1 MGVVQGAP
9 PPPTH
14 SHTVRGGGEEEPDK
28 MSGLTL
34 SVQCDL
40 FRLSLSRGKTLTVQS
55 LVCARLAQFPGSIP
69 GLVEG

>member
-9 PPPTH
+9 PPHPPTH
-14 SHTVRGGGEEEPDK
+14 TQLGGEEEPDK

-34 SVQCDL
+34 SAQCDL